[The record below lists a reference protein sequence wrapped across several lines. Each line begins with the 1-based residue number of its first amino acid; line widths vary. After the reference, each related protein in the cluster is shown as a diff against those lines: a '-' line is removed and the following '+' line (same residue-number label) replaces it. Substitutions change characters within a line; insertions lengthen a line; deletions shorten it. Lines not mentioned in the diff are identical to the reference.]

1 MYFVL
6 YFLYKIDAG
15 GIGVDS
21 GHVLGFGSVTRHV
34 ELQPAVSGVCLRP
47 RDPGLVRRSA
57 QGGLVCVPGLGRGG
71 LSLWLW
77 RFVASV
83 FCSECESEHFFAF
96 SMFPA
101 YANVVFTVCAYW
113 QVGTGSVG
121 QIHNQNKLNK
131 DRRRCLH
138 KHSYNLLIVTV
149 FPHFFR

>member
-57 QGGLVCVPGLGRGG
+57 QGGLVRVPGLGRGG

-83 FCSECESEHFFAF
+83 FRSDCESEHFFCVF
-96 SMFPA
+96 YVSCIGECNVYSMCILA
-101 YANVVFTVCAYW
+101 
-113 QVGTGSVG
+113 GRG
-121 QIHNQNKLNK
+121 
-131 DRRRCLH
+131 R
-138 KHSYNLLIVTV
+138 
-149 FPHFFR
+149 